1 MGAFDG
7 RGVCELVHS
16 YYLYELSKLYEKK
29 DIELY
34 RHNWLAVRKN
44 EGEPESER
52 IKKSIQSIFLE
63 NEFKLPSSVT

>member
-7 RGVCELVHS
+7 RGVCELVHK

-44 EGEPESER
+44 EGGPESER
-52 IKKSIQSIFLE
+52 IKKSI
-63 NEFKLPSSVT
+63 